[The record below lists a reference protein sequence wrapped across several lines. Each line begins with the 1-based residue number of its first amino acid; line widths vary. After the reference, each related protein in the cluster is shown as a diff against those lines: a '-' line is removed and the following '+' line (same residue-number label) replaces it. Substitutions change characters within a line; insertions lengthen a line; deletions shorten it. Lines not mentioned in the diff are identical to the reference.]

1 MLWLDIFHT
10 TFLFLRTILQS
21 KDYSPY
27 LLEEQRTQ
35 SPSPKG
41 IQLAKGSAWI
51 RMNISILIIR
61 FIVYMLMITSGG
73 SILFYLVPVV
83 TPWVTHIYSHS
94 IHKLS
99 ELWRFS
105 DFIKVMQWI
114 RGSSRILIGTYRALT
129 LTLPVPLRL
138 WEQIS
143 YVQSCVCH
151 NWHVSIK
158 RVTW

>member
-1 MLWLDIFHT
+1 MLWLDISHT

-51 RMNISILIIR
+51 RINISILIIR

-129 LTLPVPLRL
+129 PLPAPLRL

-143 YVQSCVCH
+143 YVPSCVCH
-151 NWHVSIK
+151 NWRVSIK
-158 RVTW
+158 RVTS